1 MVLIPSLSSVL
12 ATLIVI
18 TYPIQEYSKA
28 KKKGQKNIHEKVRK
42 NSIEEEL
49 VI

>member
-18 TYPIQEYSKA
+18 TYPIQEYAVKKNGVEVDLA
-28 KKKGQKNIHEKVRK
+28 KRK
-42 NSIEEEL
+42 SSI
-49 VI
+49 

>member
-18 TYPIQEYSKA
+18 TYPIQEYSN
-28 KKKGQKNIHEKVRK
+28 KKKDKEDGILKRK
-42 NSIEEEL
+42 SSIEEEL